1 MLASPLERRPSH
13 ISNHATARRGAAVV
27 QALSSLA
34 LSRYLILTRR
44 LIRIRRSWELSQMD
58 GGQIGGIPLDAPTL
72 IRLVVVLVLAIVV
85 RHLVLRYGTK
95 AINKRRD
102 KDRAGKP
109 RH

>member
-1 MLASPLERRPSH
+1 
-13 ISNHATARRGAAVV
+13 
-27 QALSSLA
+27 
-34 LSRYLILTRR
+34 
-44 LIRIRRSWELSQMD
+44 MD